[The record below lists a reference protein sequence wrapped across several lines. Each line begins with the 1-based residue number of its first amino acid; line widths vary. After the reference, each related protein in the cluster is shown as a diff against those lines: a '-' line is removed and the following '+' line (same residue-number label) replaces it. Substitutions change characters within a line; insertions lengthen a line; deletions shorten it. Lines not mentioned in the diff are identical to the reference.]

1 MATIDIGKLTF
12 THKGDYDASTAYV
25 LNDVVYYQGSAYIA
39 KQNTTG
45 NVPTNATY
53 WNQFS
58 AGSGGIWNSGLSLG
72 SANQVVAVNSGAS
85 ALEFQNV
92 SSDWVKIAQTNV
104 TSSTASV
111 DFVNGTGGVVI
122 DSTYRIYKL
131 IGTYRGDTNGAEF
144 QIRVMNSGSA
154 RSSSY
159 LCEAFRSY
167 YSGGTSRASA
177 TDKIVRSIGGTQA
190 AAGQR
195 SNFDATFF
203 NMSDADHNTTA
214 QSQFCCIDGSGEA
227 ENQVNNGISSGCYT
241 TPEVHNGISFSL
253 SSGNVAEAELTL
265 VGLKG

>member
-1 MATIDIGKLTF
+1 
-12 THKGDYDASTAYV
+12 
-25 LNDVVYYQGSAYIA
+25 
-39 KQNTTG
+39 
-45 NVPTNATY
+45 
-53 WNQFS
+53 
-58 AGSGGIWNSGLSLG
+58 
-72 SANQVVAVNSGAS
+72 
-85 ALEFQNV
+85 
-92 SSDWVKIAQTNV
+92 
-104 TSSTASV
+104 
-111 DFVNGTGGVVI
+111 
-122 DSTYRIYKL
+122 
-131 IGTYRGDTNGAEF
+131 
-144 QIRVMNSGSA
+144 MNSGSA

-195 SNFDATFF
+195 SNFEATFF